1 MIGLLARWLIPNRED
16 VRAPEVRSAYGTLCG
31 AVGIAFNALLFLGK
45 LLAGSISGSIAVTA
59 DAFNNLSD
67 AGSSLITLIGFR
79 MAGRKPDPQHPF
91 GHGRIEYISGYIV
104 ALAILLMGVELLV
117 SSIEKIAAPEPVE
130 FSPLTVGILAA
141 TILVKLYMAFYN
153 RRIGARIGST
163 AMRAAATDSLSDCVA
178 TGVVLLSTLI
188 GHWTGL
194 HIDGWCGLLVAL
206 FILYAGFGAARETV
220 GPLLGE
226 PPTKEYVQQI
236 EEFVL
241 SHEGVVG
248 IHDLIVHNYGPGRSM
263 ISLHVEVPANGD
275 ILELHDMIDNIEHGL
290 RDRMGCDTVIHMD
303 PVVTDDEHV
312 QTLRETVRGFAEEID
327 PAITI
332 HDFRMVSGPTHTNL
346 IFDAVVPF
354 RFRLSDEEVRRRLAE
369 RVRTIDGNYYA
380 VIEIDK
386 SHVL

>member
-1 MIGLLARWLIPNRED
+1 
-16 VRAPEVRSAYGTLCG
+16 
-31 AVGIAFNALLFLGK
+31 
-45 LLAGSISGSIAVTA
+45 
-59 DAFNNLSD
+59 
-67 AGSSLITLIGFR
+67 
-79 MAGRKPDPQHPF
+79 
-91 GHGRIEYISGYIV
+91 
-104 ALAILLMGVELLV
+104 
-117 SSIEKIAAPEPVE
+117 
-130 FSPLTVGILAA
+130 
-141 TILVKLYMAFYN
+141 
-153 RRIGARIGST
+153 
-163 AMRAAATDSLSDCVA
+163 
-178 TGVVLLSTLI
+178 
-188 GHWTGL
+188 
-194 HIDGWCGLLVAL
+194 
-206 FILYAGFGAARETV
+206 
-220 GPLLGE
+220 
-226 PPTKEYVQQI
+226 
-236 EEFVL
+236 
-241 SHEGVVG
+241 
-248 IHDLIVHNYGPGRSM
+248 M

>member
-1 MIGLLARWLIPNRED
+1 MR
-16 VRAPEVRSAYGTLCG
+16 
-31 AVGIAFNALLFLGK
+31 
-45 LLAGSISGSIAVTA
+45 
-59 DAFNNLSD
+59 
-67 AGSSLITLIGFR
+67 
-79 MAGRKPDPQHPF
+79 
-91 GHGRIEYISGYIV
+91 RIEYISGFIV

-141 TILVKLYMAFYN
+141 SILVKLYMAFYN
-153 RRIGARIGST
+153 RRIGARIDST

-354 RFRLSDEEVRRRLAE
+354 RLRLSDEEVRRRLVE